1 MFEIFSSG
9 EVSLPGLPTTVALA
23 AVATIGYLIGR
34 FRKPHEAPGEQLQLE
49 LQRALGE
56 TRQLEQIA
64 DDVLAA
70 TRSALA
76 ECRSLSIALRTD
88 AGRPAG
94 RSTPNVISANSETP
108 RAAV

>member
-1 MFEIFSSG
+1 MLELFSGG
-9 EVSLPGLPTTVALA
+9 ELSLPGLPTTVALA

-34 FRKPHEAPGEQLQLE
+34 LAKPEAPGEQLRLD

-64 DDVLAA
+64 DDVLEA

-76 ECRSLSIALRTD
+76 ECRRFAVAVRTD
-88 AGRPAG
+88 SGQPSDRSAPNVF
-94 RSTPNVISANSETP
+94 STPSETP
-108 RAAV
+108 RSPA

>member
-1 MFEIFSSG
+1 MLEMFSFG

-23 AVATIGYLIGR
+23 IVATIGYLIGR
-34 FRKPHEAPGEQLQLE
+34 FEKPHASGGEQMRLDLE
-49 LQRALGE
+49 RALGE

-76 ECRSLSIALRTD
+76 ECRRFAVDTRTD
-88 AGRPAG
+88 HGRTSNRPA
-94 RSTPNVISANSETP
+94 PKILSAASHPP
-108 RAAV
+108 RAAI